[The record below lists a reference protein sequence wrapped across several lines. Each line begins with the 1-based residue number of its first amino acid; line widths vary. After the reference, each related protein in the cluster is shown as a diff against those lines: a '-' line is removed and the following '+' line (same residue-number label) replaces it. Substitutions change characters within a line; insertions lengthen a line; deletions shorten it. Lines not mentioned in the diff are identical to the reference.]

1 MPGIFFSLMP
11 FNLISSRVKGMSE
24 NMIPGIY
31 MIACLAHNRD
41 LKRALQVDLSVSPSP
56 GLGASGLCP
65 AKQGCLVN
73 AAVL

>member
-1 MPGIFFSLMP
+1 
-11 FNLISSRVKGMSE
+11 MSE
-24 NMIPGIY
+24 NMISVIK
-31 MIACLAHNRD
+31 MLACLAHNRD